1 MNKTDFASYMVD
13 NIPSVTANNTDDVIK
28 SLEKDTAKLFQ
39 WFTDKKIKPWQ

>member
-28 SLEKDTAKLFQ
+28 SLEKDTAKLCQ
-39 WFTDKKIKPWQ
+39 WFTDTKIKPWQ